1 MSDNAGGINNLQT
14 KTPVGEI
21 RLIDIM
27 VYISVSIY
35 FGNVFNR
42 IYRHHYSVSLELEKK
57 ICFEIAIFLMRT
69 LDSDCNFPYPL
80 RNYYIQVLYLLR

>member
-42 IYRHHYSVSLELEKK
+42 IYRRHYSVSLELEKK
-57 ICFEIAIFLMRT
+57 NLFRNCDFLNENT
-69 LDSDCNFPYPL
+69 
-80 RNYYIQVLYLLR
+80 